1 MATQHKNRINHS
13 RHYWHGHV
21 KAQQESG
28 LSRAEYCRQQ
38 NLSYHALTYWQ
49 KKLGRSS
56 PPSTALVPVP
66 AEKIPGLPMS
76 NQGAGVKIILHN
88 TVAIEVTEQFSPLAL
103 QRVLSV
109 LEKR

>member
-1 MATQHKNRINHS
+1 MATQHKNRKNHPQ
-13 RHYWHGHV
+13 HYWQGHS

-49 KKLGRSS
+49 KKLGKPS
-56 PPSTALVPVP
+56 PASTALVPVP
-66 AEKIPGLPMS
+66 IDKILRPPVS
-76 NQGAGVKIILHN
+76 SQGAGVKIILNN
-88 TVAIEVTEQFSPLAL
+88 TVDIEVTEQFSTLAL